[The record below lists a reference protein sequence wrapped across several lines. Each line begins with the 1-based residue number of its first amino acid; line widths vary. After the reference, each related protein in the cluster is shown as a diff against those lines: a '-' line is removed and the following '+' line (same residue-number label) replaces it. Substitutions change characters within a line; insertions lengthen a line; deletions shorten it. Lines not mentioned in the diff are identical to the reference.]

1 MKKVLLLSLAVFCA
15 QAQAEIL
22 LRDDSQTNVR
32 LAASAKRIVSL
43 APNITEVVY
52 AAGAGDK
59 LVGSVDFSDYP
70 AAAKKLPRV
79 GSYARVDVEAIVA
92 LKPDLV
98 LAWDSGNP
106 PASIT
111 QLRLSLIHI

>member
-1 MKKVLLLSLAVFCA
+1 MGCLGLRRGLGLSVLLL
-15 QAQAEIL
+15 
-22 LRDDSQTNVR
+22 R
-32 LAASAKRIVSL
+32 
-43 APNITEVVY
+43 
-52 AAGAGDK
+52 GGDK

-106 PASIT
+106 PASIA
-111 QLRLSLIHI
+111 QLRKLGL